1 MSLSNSNQSLP
12 TFQILVDGTQISDVI
27 EITTV
32 SITEFPNEGS
42 NAHISFIDGS
52 PGGNAF
58 PIANSD
64 AFELDK
70 LVEIKLGYDSVNKTC
85 FKGVISSQT
94 IKFDELSGQISMITC
109 QNKAT
114 EKPTSTSSV
123 LTLNYGDNVDNF
135 SLTRQ
140 VDATT
145 NKTKEFGQLI
155 IPGTNLLRSGDLVT
169 LSGFGQKFNGDFIT
183 RNIYQFLENG
193 AWHTTV
199 TLQFE

>member
-12 TFQILVDGTQISDVI
+12 TFEIRVDGKEISSAI

-42 NAHISFIDGS
+42 NAHISFIDGA
-52 PGGNAF
+52 PGGNPF

-64 AFELDK
+64 AFDLGK
-70 LVEIKLGYDSVNKTC
+70 SIEIKLGYDSVNKTC
-85 FKGVISSQT
+85 FTGVISSQT
-94 IKFDELSGQISMITC
+94 IKFDALSGQISMITC
-109 QNKAT
+109 QSKAT
-114 EKPTSTSSV
+114 EQPTSTSSV
-123 LTLNYGDNVDNF
+123 LTLTYGDNVDNF

-140 VDATT
+140 VDAST
-145 NKTKEFGQLI
+145 NKAKEFGQLI
-155 IPGTNLLRSGDLVT
+155 IPGTNILKSGDLVT

-183 RNIYQFLENG
+183 RNIYQLLENG

-199 TLQFE
+199 TLQLD